1 MALDTISIKS
11 GVILAVD
18 GPDRPAQQRR
28 NVIDWILAPYR
39 RARGRSHYKQGRKAE
54 DSGNWVEAKRAF
66 YCAVQSD
73 PSVPIYHYRLAR
85 NHERLDELDAA
96 IGSYQTAIVLDADRA
111 HWHARLAGVLALRKH
126 YRAAEQS
133 YRTAL
138 ALNDQ
143 PAQWHAAL
151 ADVLEQQ
158 GRDLAASVAWR
169 EAIERRGRV
178 LEYHFNLG
186 RCLERIA
193 DRSGFLGALDS
204 QSLRELSDMGPSWI
218 KELGQHRPI
227 SGQALWQEA
236 EHAYRHALKGRGN
249 KSSIWFRLGR
259 LHEKRENWK
268 SAAECYGRALKAL
281 DKVSWLYRYQYC
293 ITLASASASTFKVTV
308 TLQDGREDVP
318 GWKTTVP
325 TQGPVIGYWHSI
337 PAPTNFKIIG
347 NVFSD
352 VSKVHLFVDDRLVK
366 SINLEDRSA
375 DGHIEKTFH
384 FLLKKRLLQS
394 FPSPARL
401 SIAADRGYLVHFS
414 GARSLLVEVTE
425 AKGTLFSRLDAG
437 SYISKKGSLVSP
449 KRSPASQQKRLL
461 AAYSVLRDEFERRFD
476 RPLFLLFGTL
486 LGKIRNGGLLPGDD
500 DFDVGYVT
508 YASTPEEVKQEA
520 LGFIKA
526 LAQAGYILRTNPNG
540 RLFQAQVNGLWI
552 DIFPVWQSKGRIWIH
567 NSTSYEGTL
576 DDFLPLRTDQL
587 GGTAV
592 WVPRNP
598 EAFLEGNYGT
608 GWRVPDPGFRYI
620 APRSVKR
627 YLRRAHITEAELK
640 ELQEEL
646 ELCRQNDPTV
656 GSFLGPKKWRLI
668 EQYRDELAALN
679 GAASTAGSA
688 TSKAVSRSKR
698 RQPKQAVLASRP
710 IASA

>member
-1 MALDTISIKS
+1 MGGFEK
-11 GVILAVD
+11 
-18 GPDRPAQQRR
+18 PAQRR
-28 NVIDWILAPYR
+28 QSVIDRILQPYR
-39 RARGRSHYKQGRKAE
+39 TVLGRFHYKQGRKAE
-54 DSGNWVEAKRAF
+54 DSGNWIDAKHAF
-66 YCAVQSD
+66 HSAVQHD

-85 NHERLDELDAA
+85 NHERLDELDRAVCC
-96 IGSYQTAIVLDADRA
+96 YQTAIALDAGRA
-111 HWHARLAGVLALRKH
+111 HWHARLAGVLALQKH
-126 YRAAEQS
+126 YAAAELS

-138 ALNDQ
+138 TLNDR
-143 PAQWHAAL
+143 PAEWHAAL

-169 EAIERRGRV
+169 EALERRSRV
-178 LEYHFNLG
+178 PEYHFRLG
-186 RCLERIA
+186 RCLERVA
-193 DRSGFLGALDS
+193 DRSGFVAVLDP
-204 QSLRELSDMGPSWI
+204 QNLADLSDTGPSWI
-218 KELGQHRPI
+218 GELGQSGPI
-227 SGQALWQEA
+227 SGRALWQEA
-236 EHAYRHALKGRGN
+236 ERAYRRALKGRGD
-249 KSSIWFRLGR
+249 KSIVWFRLGQ
-259 LHEKRENWK
+259 LSEKQDNWK
-268 SAAECYGRALKAL
+268 RAAECYGRALHKSP
-281 DKVSWLYRYQYC
+281 DNVNWLYRYQYC
-293 ITLASASASTFKVTV
+293 SSLASVSASSTFMVTASPHELRNDPPGWHTAVPAQGTVVGYWYNIPTLA
-308 TLQDGREDVP
+308 
-318 GWKTTVP
+318 
-325 TQGPVIGYWHSI
+325 Y
-337 PAPTNFKIIG
+337 FKIHG
-347 NVFSD
+347 YVFRD
-352 VSKVHLFVDDRLVK
+352 ASKVHLLVDDRPVK
-366 SINLEDRSA
+366 SINLEDKSA
-375 DGHIEKTFH
+375 DGQIHKTFR
-384 FLLKKRLLQS
+384 FLLKKALLQS

-401 SIAADRGYLVHFS
+401 SVATDDACLVHFS
-414 GARSLLVEVTE
+414 GAKNLIVEVTE
-425 AKGTLFSRLDAG
+425 AKGTLFSQLDAG

-449 KRSPASQQKRLL
+449 KRSPASLQQLLL

-486 LGKIRNGGLLPGDD
+486 LGKIRDGGLLPGDD

-508 YASTPEEVKQEA
+508 HADTPEVVKQEA
-520 LGFIKA
+520 LGFIKE
-526 LAQAGYILRTNPNG
+526 LAQAGYNLRSNPSG
-540 RLFQAQVNGLWI
+540 RLFKAQVNGLWI